1 MNNLVISISP
11 HIKSKWITSTVMF
24 DVVIALLPTL
34 VAAVFIFGLR
44 ALIITTVCVAAS
56 VLSEYLFEKL
66 CKRPVTVGDFSAVVT
81 GMLLAFNLPVSIPLW
96 QAVFGSVVAIVVV
109 KQLFG
114 GLGMNFAN
122 PAITA
127 RIVMLAAFGTT
138 LSHWVNP
145 ELINITNISGSA
157 LADFESSA
165 TPLAALVDPLKSVPS
180 VTDMFLGRIGG
191 CIGET
196 CSLTLILGGLYLMI
210 KRVITPHIPLIF
222 LGTVFVLSLILAPE
236 ELASNLNL
244 TGMASLDYAVYQL
257 LSGGLIIGA
266 FFMATDYVTSPVTG
280 WGKVIFAVGCG
291 FITFMI
297 RRFGSLPEGVSY
309 SILFMNILTPY
320 INRWTATRPFGTE
333 KGGAAK

>member
-11 HIKSKWITSTVMF
+11 HIKSRWITSVVML
-24 DVVIALLPTL
+24 DVVIALMPTL
-34 VAAVFIFGLR
+34 IASVFIFGLR
-44 ALIITTVCVAAS
+44 ALIVTAVCVAAS
-56 VLSEYLFEKL
+56 VLAEFGFEKI

-81 GMLLAFNLPVSIPLW
+81 GVLLAFNLPISIPLW

-127 RIVMLAAFGTT
+127 RIIMLVAFSST
-138 LSHWVNP
+138 LTHWVNP
-145 ELINITNISGSA
+145 DSVGLLDIGGAA
-157 LADFESSA
+157 LADLEASA
-165 TPLAALVDPLKSVPS
+165 TPLAILTNPAKTMPS
-180 VTDMFLGRIGG
+180 VSDMLLGKIGG

-196 CSLTLILGGLYLMI
+196 CSLTLVLGGIYLMI
-210 KRVITPHIPLIF
+210 RRVITPQIPLVFI
-222 LGTVFVLSLILAPE
+222 GTVFVLSLLLAPE
-236 ELASNLNL
+236 ELAQGLNI
-244 TGMASLDYAVYQL
+244 TGTVAVDYAVYQL
-257 LSGGLIIGA
+257 LSGGLILGA

-280 WGKVIFAVGCG
+280 WGKVVFAVGCG

-297 RRFGSLPEGVSY
+297 RRFGNLPEGVSY

-320 INRWTATRPFGTE
+320 INKWTATKPFGTR
-333 KGGAAK
+333 KGGAV